1 MTSPRTL
8 AVLILLNAA
17 LLAALS
23 VTLAQP
29 AQAQDAQAQARYVMI
44 AGEVSR
50 GGPPA
55 AIYIINTHTSDIL
68 LARYDARTDELHLLD
83 GRNIMVDLE
92 QFIDPQPQR

>member
-1 MTSPRTL
+1 MTSPRAL
-8 AVLILLNAA
+8 AVLILLNAV

-23 VTLAQP
+23 LTLTQP
-29 AQAQDAQAQARYVMI
+29 ALAQDAQAQARYVMI

-68 LARYDARTDELHLLD
+68 VARYDGRTDELHLLD
-83 GRNIMVDLE
+83 GRNVMADLE
-92 QFIDPQPQR
+92 QFIDAQPQP